1 MTDQNTTEATTPT
14 IGKLA
19 LALSKAQGMLK
30 GAAKDS
36 ENPHFRS
43 KYADLASVWDA
54 CREALSKNE
63 IAIIQPLSGGPDTI
77 TITTILVHSSGE
89 SVYSALTLR
98 PTKPDPQGIGSAATY
113 GRRYGLAAMVGVAPE
128 DDDGNA
134 ASQPVKGANTKE
146 AVQKEVARVT
156 KATYLLNAL
165 DGAVPTSHGTPAAFL
180 TALGKALK
188 SADDPAA
195 VWESNYEVFL
205 GIEQV
210 AKAQIDQD
218 LYERCGKA
226 AAYADTLIHDAN
238 NPELKGAGMP

>member
-1 MTDQNTTEATTPT
+1 
-14 IGKLA
+14 
-19 LALSKAQGMLK
+19 MLK
-30 GAAKDS
+30 GAAKDR
-36 ENPHFRS
+36 ENPHFQR

-146 AVQKEVARVT
+146 AVKKEVERIADKASERPADGIWLSLGADGSGTSHATVSAYLDALENALSVADDANAVFELNMPTLQTVQAKGAKAKTSQGDAVVARV
-156 KATYLLNAL
+156 KAIFDHIAAGT
-165 DGAVPTSHGTPAAFL
+165 VP
-180 TALGKALK
+180 
-188 SADDPAA
+188 
-195 VWESNYEVFL
+195 
-205 GIEQV
+205 
-210 AKAQIDQD
+210 
-218 LYERCGKA
+218 
-226 AAYADTLIHDAN
+226 
-238 NPELKGAGMP
+238 GAGMP